1 MQLPAF
7 TRSIRFRL
15 TVWYSSLLL
24 VFGVAFVLALNIAV
38 RLDQP
43 GTIYEGVQYNDI
55 EWQPVRTGPG
65 QAITGFVPRLREN
78 VTLREAEDQIYSE
91 NIDRLRY
98 WSLLSVVGLALA
110 SGVGGYVL
118 SGMMLRP
125 VRDIT
130 QAASEISATNLN
142 RRINYEGPQD
152 ELWDLA
158 QTFDSMIGRLEH
170 SFDRQRQFVQDAS
183 HELRTPLAAIR
194 TNIEVTEMD
203 AEATPDEYR
212 ELLGT
217 IKTQTER
224 LTRLSEDLLLLTNDD
239 GAHVEKE
246 PVDLSELGMEVLS
259 QLTPLAAARNVKL
272 VPVMSAGVEVE
283 TSPDLMYRCVLNLVD
298 NAIKYSGDGSTVTLA
313 VRAGQGGG
321 VVQVADNGVGIAP
334 EDLPRVF
341 DRFYRTDK
349 GRSRREGGTGLGLS
363 IVKELVESLGG
374 TVQAESAPGRGTS
387 FTVSLPATAPQAPTR
402 QRAAQ
407 ADATLTFEPR
417 LP

>member
-1 MQLPAF
+1 M
-7 TRSIRFRL
+7 
-15 TVWYSSLLL
+15 
-24 VFGVAFVLALNIAV
+24 FGVAFVLALNIAV
-38 RLDQP
+38 RLGQP
-43 GTIYEGVQYNDI
+43 GTVYEGVQYNDI

-91 NIDRLRY
+91 NVDRLRF

-130 QAASEISATNLN
+130 QAASEISASNLN
-142 RRINYEGPQD
+142 RRINYEGPRD

-158 QTFDSMIGRLEH
+158 RTFDSMIGRIEH
-170 SFDRQRQFVQDAS
+170 SFERQRQFVQDAS

-203 AEATPDEYR
+203 PDATPGEYR
-212 ELLGT
+212 ELFAT

-224 LTRLSEDLLLLTNDD
+224 LTRLSEDLLLLTNDE
-239 GAHVEKE
+239 GAQAERE
-246 PVDLSELGMEVLS
+246 PVDLAGLSQEVLK
-259 QLTPLAAARNVKL
+259 QLAPLAAARRVTL
-272 VPVMSAGVEVE
+272 APVSTGSVEAE
-283 TSPDLMYRCVLNLVD
+283 TSPDLLFRCVLNLVD
-298 NAIKYSGDGSTVTLA
+298 NAIKYSGEGSTVT
-313 VRAGQGGG
+313 VTTRADADAS
-321 VVQVADNGVGIAP
+321 VIEVADNGVGIERA
-334 EDLPRVF
+334 DLARVF

-349 GRSRREGGTGLGLS
+349 GRSRREGGTGLGLA

-374 TVQAESAPGRGTS
+374 AVAAASEPGRGTT
-387 FTVSLPATAPQAPTR
+387 FTITLPRSAGPTGHPAR
-402 QRAAQ
+402 TDHPDGA
-407 ADATLTFEPR
+407 LTFETGR
-417 LP
+417 S

>member
-1 MQLPAF
+1 M
-7 TRSIRFRL
+7 
-15 TVWYSSLLL
+15 
-24 VFGVAFVLALNIAV
+24 FGVAFVVALNIAV

-43 GTIYEGVQYNDI
+43 GTVYEGVQYNDI

-91 NIDRLRY
+91 NIDRLRF

-118 SGMMLRP
+118 SGVMLRP

-130 QAASEISATNLN
+130 QAASEISATNLS

-158 QTFDSMIGRLEH
+158 RTFDSMIGRIEH
-170 SFDRQRQFVQDAS
+170 SFERQRQFVQDAS

-194 TNIEVTEMD
+194 TNIEVAEMD
-203 AEATPDEYR
+203 PDATPDEYR
-212 ELLGT
+212 DLLTT

-239 GAHVEKE
+239 GAQAERE
-246 PVDLSELGMEVLS
+246 PVDLGGLVQEVLS
-259 QLTPLAAARNVKL
+259 QLAPLAAARDVTL
-272 VPVMSAGVEVE
+272 VAMTAGEVEAE
-283 TSPDLMYRCVLNLVD
+283 TSPDLLYRCVLNLVD
-298 NAIKYSGDGSTVTLA
+298 NAIKYSGNGSTVTVTA
-313 VRAGQGGG
+313 REGAAGS
-321 VVQVADNGVGIAP
+321 VIEVADDGVGIEPA
-334 EDLPRVF
+334 DLERVF

-349 GRSRREGGTGLGLS
+349 GRSRREGGTGLGLA

-374 TVQAESAPGRGTS
+374 TVTAASGPERGTT
-387 FTVSLPATAPQAPTR
+387 FTITLRRIPAGAMPRQQAAHPDAP
-402 QRAAQ
+402 
-407 ADATLTFEPR
+407 LTFEAGR
-417 LP
+417 S